1 MTRGTATTPAAV
13 VTDRT
18 LLESARRIS
27 VGLPHR
33 SLDIER
39 SGTLP
44 ADLVEDFTRHDLFRL
59 AMPKA
64 LGGTGAAPRTIVEIV
79 EEVSRGDG
87 ATGWSLLIGNIGN
100 AFLAWLEPEVAQR
113 ILAENPRM
121 IVAGGQAPL
130 GQAEPKPD
138 GGGYTLTG
146 RWPFGSGSLHAHW
159 FMGGFIVMENGRP
172 KTNEWGAPVMGVAY
186 FPAEQARIDDT
197 WHVAGLQ
204 GTGSH
209 DIVAEGIDLPL
220 AHTSVPYF
228 TRATYDDPLYRL
240 TAYNL
245 LLTVMAGFPLGVARR
260 ALDEARVQFAG
271 RRLTSDGTAYLADPA
286 VQVTMLKHE
295 TALDA
300 ARRHLL
306 GTLDELLDT
315 LAREQVDY
323 AGRARLAAAII
334 HVYDVGRELV
344 QALFRLAGTAA
355 VHDTNP
361 LQRCLRDLVAGSQH
375 VAFSFDSRKR
385 IANARLGLQTAPAF
399 FGV

>member
-1 MTRGTATTPAAV
+1 MTDGIAGTTADGVDGA
-13 VTDRT
+13 
-18 LLESARRIS
+18 LLESARRIAA
-27 VGLPHR
+27 GLPAR
-33 SLDIER
+33 SLEIES

-44 ADLVEDFTRHDLFRL
+44 ADLVKEFTEHDLFRL
-59 AMPKA
+59 AMPVA
-64 LGGTGAAPRTIVEIV
+64 LGGTGAAPRTIVEVI

-100 AFLAWLEPEVAQR
+100 AFLAWLEPEVSRR
-113 ILAENPRM
+113 ILDSTPDM

-130 GQAEPKPD
+130 GQAVPKAD
-138 GGGYTLTG
+138 GTGYTLNG

-159 FMGGFIVMENGRP
+159 YMGGFIVMEGGKP
-172 KTNEWGAPVMGVAY
+172 KTNDWGAPVMGVAY
-186 FPAEQARIDDT
+186 FPADQAEIDDT

-209 DIVAEGIDLPL
+209 DILAKDVDLPL

-228 TRATYDDPLYRL
+228 SRATYDDPLYRL

-245 LLTVMAGFPLGVARR
+245 LLTVMSGFPLGVARR
-260 ALDEARVQFAG
+260 ALDEARGQFAERTLQSTG
-271 RRLTSDGTAYLADPA
+271 KPYIEDPA
-286 VQVTMLKHE
+286 VQVAMLKHE

-306 GTLDELLDT
+306 GTLDELLGE
-315 LAREQVDY
+315 LAHDELDY
-323 AGRARLAAAII
+323 AARARLAAAII

-344 QALFRLAGTAA
+344 QGLFRLAGTAA
-355 VHDTNP
+355 ALDTNP

>member
-1 MTRGTATTPAAV
+1 MTNGITTARGGADV
-13 VTDRT
+13 T
-18 LLESARRIS
+18 LLEAARRIAA
-27 VGLPHR
+27 GLPAR
-33 SLDIER
+33 SLDIES

-44 ADLVEDFTRHDLFRL
+44 ADLVKEFTQHDLFRL
-59 AMPKA
+59 AMPTA
-64 LGGTGAAPRTIVEIV
+64 LGGTGATPRTIVEII

-100 AFLAWLEPEVAQR
+100 AFLAWLEPEVARR
-113 ILAENPRM
+113 ILADTPDM

-130 GQAEPKPD
+130 GQAVPKAD
-138 GGGYTLTG
+138 GTGYTLTG

-159 FMGGFIVMENGRP
+159 YMGGFIVMEGGRP
-172 KTNEWGAPVMGVAY
+172 RTNDWGAPVMGVAY
-186 FPAEQARIDDT
+186 FPADQAEIDDT

-209 DIVAEGIDLPL
+209 DILAKGIDLPL

-228 TRATYDDPLYRL
+228 ERATYDDPLYRL

-260 ALDEARVQFAG
+260 ALDETRS
-271 RRLTSDGTAYLADPA
+271 RLAERELRGSGKAYLEDPA
-286 VQVTMLKHE
+286 VQVAMLTHE

-300 ARRHLL
+300 ARRHVLD
-306 GTLDELLDT
+306 TLDELLDA
-315 LAREQVDY
+315 LAHDALDY
-323 AGRARLAAAII
+323 ASRARLAASII
-334 HVYDVGRELV
+334 HAYDVGRNLV
-344 QALFRLAGTAA
+344 QDLFRLGGTAA
-355 VHDTNP
+355 ALDTNP
-361 LQRCLRDLVAGSQH
+361 LQRCMRDLVAGSQH

>member
-1 MTRGTATTPAAV
+1 MTSGIATTPAAGE
-13 VTDRT
+13 TDRT
-18 LLESARRIS
+18 LLESARKIAS
-27 VGLPHR
+27 GLPAR
-33 SLDIER
+33 SLAIES

-44 ADLVEDFTRHDLFRL
+44 ADLVKEFAEHDLFRL
-59 AMPKA
+59 AMPVA

-100 AFLAWLEPEVAQR
+100 AFLAWLDPEVARR
-113 ILAENPRM
+113 ILAATPEM

-130 GQAEPKPD
+130 GQAVPKPD
-138 GGGYTLTG
+138 GSGYTLTG

-172 KTNEWGAPVMGVAY
+172 RTNEWGAPVMGVAY
-186 FPAEQARIDDT
+186 FPAAQAKIDDT

-209 DIVAEGIDLPL
+209 DIVVDGIDLPL

-228 TRATYDDPLYRL
+228 ERASYDDPLYRL

-245 LLTVMAGFPLGVARR
+245 LLTVMSGFPLGVARR
-260 ALDEARVQFAG
+260 ALDEARRQFAD
-271 RRLTSDGTAYLADPA
+271 RRLLGTGTPYLEDPA
-286 VQVTMLKHE
+286 VQVAFLKHE

-306 GTLDELLDT
+306 DTLDELLGT

-323 AGRARLAAAII
+323 AERARLAAAII

-344 QALFRLAGTAA
+344 QGLFRLAGTAA
-355 VHDTNP
+355 VLDTNL
-361 LQRCLRDLVAGSQH
+361 LQRCMRDLVAGSQH

>member
-1 MTRGTATTPAAV
+1 MSSGIATTPAAAE
-13 VTDRT
+13 TDRT
-18 LLESARRIS
+18 LLESARRIAA
-27 VGLPHR
+27 GLPAR
-33 SLDIER
+33 SLDIE
-39 SGTLP
+39 SAGTLP
-44 ADLVEDFTRHDLFRL
+44 PDLVKEFTEHDLFRL
-59 AMPKA
+59 AMPTE
-64 LGGTGAAPRTIVEIV
+64 LGGTGASPRAIVEII

-100 AFLAWLEPEVAQR
+100 AFLAWLEPEVARR
-113 ILAENPRM
+113 ILAETPDL

-130 GQAEPKPD
+130 GQAVPKPD
-138 GGGYTLTG
+138 GTGYTLTG

-172 KTNEWGAPVMGVAY
+172 KTNQWGAPVMGVAH
-186 FPAEQARIDDT
+186 FPADRARIDDT

-228 TRATYDDPLYRL
+228 ERAKYDDPLYRL

-245 LLTVMAGFPLGVARR
+245 LLTVMSGFPLGVARR
-260 ALDEARVQFAG
+260 ALDEARLQFADRKLLSSG
-271 RRLTSDGTAYLADPA
+271 TSYLEDPA
-286 VQVTMLKHE
+286 VQVAMLKHE

-306 GTLDELLDT
+306 DTVDELLGA
-315 LAREQVDY
+315 LAEDPLDY
-323 AGRARLAAAII
+323 AARARLAAAVI

-344 QALFRLAGTAA
+344 QGLFRLAGTAA
-355 VHDTNP
+355 VLDTNP
-361 LQRCLRDLVAGSQH
+361 LQRCMRDLVAGSQH